1 MPNTIRYIKETMQ
14 KQKIPADTMA
24 RFDFTESFEPEA
36 LIALYKRMDELLTPE
51 QVLRIMECQGCCTTG
66 KVAAAHTA
74 FGRKYADLP
83 LAEKIGRLHELN
95 TVHNPPCRLNDDGTL
110 SVFWDVGEPGQYK
123 CVCGYMRKL
132 ADQSDV
138 PRTFCGCGGGH
149 ARKSLQRSL
158 GIKLNLKEIVSSALS
173 SNGQKRCEFLFEVGE

>member
-14 KQKIPADTMA
+14 KQKIPEDVMA
-24 RFDFTESFEPEA
+24 QFDFAERFDA
-36 LIALYKRMDELLTPE
+36 DKLVALYRQMDALLTPE

-74 FGRKYADLP
+74 FGRKYANLP
-83 LAEKIGRLHELN
+83 LNEKIERLGELN

-110 SVFWDVGEPGQYK
+110 TAFWDVGEPGAYE
-123 CVCGYMRKL
+123 CVCGMMRNL
-132 ADQSDV
+132 TDV
-138 PRTFCGCGGGH
+138 RHLPRTFCACGGGH

-158 GIKLNLKEIVSSALS
+158 GVKLKLREVVSSALS
-173 SNGQKRCEFLFEVGE
+173 SNGEKGCEFLFDVE